1 MHSRSHHFLVSNTIQ
16 REVLPPSRSVFAPL
30 RLWTSFWCSF
40 KINLRIITLHLVT
53 QNNHLAFGDMYG
65 ERIIISD
72 ETQRGYFLIRN
83 PLVSVNSCS
92 VVPMRIDNVD
102 ISDIPNRDCACH
114 VVNRVASKW
123 SQAKRSA
130 RDPTQ
135 FERFGIKQGSYMH
148 IAYGDHC
155 SRSIW
160 CATLGATH
168 RAYTSNTDVEIRKTI
183 DCVKYGEKSW
193 QLKEV
198 ICFRHN
204 V

>member
-1 MHSRSHHFLVSNTIQ
+1 MSNTIQ

-30 RLWTSFWCSF
+30 RLWTSSWCSF

-72 ETQRGYFLIRN
+72 ETQRGYFLLRN

-92 VVPMRIDNVD
+92 VVPMWIDNVD

-135 FERFGIKQGSYMH
+135 FERFGIKRGSYMH

-160 CATLGATH
+160 CATLGAMH

-183 DCVKYGEKSW
+183 NCV
-193 QLKEV
+193 
-198 ICFRHN
+198 
-204 V
+204 

>member
-30 RLWTSFWCSF
+30 RLWTSSWCSF

-72 ETQRGYFLIRN
+72 ETQRGYFLLRN

-92 VVPMRIDNVD
+92 VVPMWIDNVD

-135 FERFGIKQGSYMH
+135 FERFGIKRGSYMH

-160 CATLGATH
+160 CATLGAMH
-168 RAYTSNTDVEIRKTI
+168 RAYTSNTDVEVHKTI
-183 DCVKYGEKSW
+183 NCV
-193 QLKEV
+193 
-198 ICFRHN
+198 
-204 V
+204 